1 LSTVNEDEP
10 TDEEVI
16 EEIVA
21 LRTSIEQHAL
31 NYHDPNGTS
40 HGLPMPSYVRREI
53 GIKVIRDI
61 IERNI
66 DGSTVAQDL
75 LDRLGG
81 AALDPSDPGRRE
93 SLIQICRTAGR
104 ARRRTRNHPSSWTF
118 GPWEDEVLFPSVTAD
133 SQIVLEERH
142 D

>member
-1 LSTVNEDEP
+1 MVGYLEPLSRSKL
-10 TDEEVI
+10 
-16 EEIVA
+16 A
-21 LRTSIEQHAL
+21 YASLCA
-31 NYHDPNGTS
+31 
-40 HGLPMPSYVRREI
+40 
-53 GIKVIRDI
+53 
-61 IERNI
+61 
-66 DGSTVAQDL
+66 GSTVAQDL

>member
-1 LSTVNEDEP
+1 MSTVNEDEP

-66 DGSTVAQDL
+66 DG
-75 LDRLGG
+75 RI
-81 AALDPSDPGRRE
+81 P
-93 SLIQICRTAGR
+93 
-104 ARRRTRNHPSSWTF
+104 
-118 GPWEDEVLFPSVTAD
+118 
-133 SQIVLEERH
+133 
-142 D
+142 